1 MERIS
6 ITMKFLKLIDRIA
19 PEIIAI
25 RRDMHTEL
33 SSDITEL
40 YAISH
45 LNLLIQVNYLKSW
58 SD

>member
-1 MERIS
+1 
-6 ITMKFLKLIDRIA
+6 MKFLKLIDRIA

-25 RRDMHTEL
+25 RRDMHTGL

-45 LNLLIQVNYLKSW
+45 LNLMIQVNYSKSW
-58 SD
+58 ND